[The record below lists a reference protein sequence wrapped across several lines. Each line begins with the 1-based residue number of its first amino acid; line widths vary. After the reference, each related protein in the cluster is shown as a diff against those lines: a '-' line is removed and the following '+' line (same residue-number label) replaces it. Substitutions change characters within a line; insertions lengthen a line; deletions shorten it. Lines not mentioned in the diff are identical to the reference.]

1 MGSRKWYNNAFFNTL
16 PEAEKRNAFEKLAVP
31 ESYKVGRQLVLNT
44 FSNIDFRK
52 PHAPL
57 LFIGGSSDH
66 IFPSSL
72 TQKIAGSYKDA
83 NSRVDVKIFEGKSHF
98 ICGEPGWERVADYV
112 LDWYENQ

>member
-1 MGSRKWYNNAFFNTL
+1 MHFSIRYRIQRK
-16 PEAEKRNAFEKLAVP
+16 KKAFEKLAVP

-72 TQKIAGSYKDA
+72 TQKIADSYKNA
-83 NSRVDVKIFEGKSHF
+83 NTGVDVKIFEGKSHF